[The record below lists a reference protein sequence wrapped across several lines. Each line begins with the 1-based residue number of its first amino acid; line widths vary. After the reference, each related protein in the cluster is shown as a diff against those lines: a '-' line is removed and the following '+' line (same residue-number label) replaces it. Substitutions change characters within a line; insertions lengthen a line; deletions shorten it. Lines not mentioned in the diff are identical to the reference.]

1 MNSDSP
7 ADPQATL
14 PGVMET
20 VDVAFTRARAIHA
33 ASRLKP
39 ILLKY
44 ALRGRNG
51 RSLCR
56 LAGSLR
62 RRARHVH
69 DIDIVACVSRTPDD
83 LMAPETNP
91 RSRLRA
97 ELTAKAGE
105 IISWGP
111 DHARFVFE
119 KIPVDLYFT
128 KPSRFALA
136 LLVATGSSRHLRKL
150 DLRAKSKHLHLQ
162 PAQHLLSTDEHT
174 EIEVASENEVYVKIG
189 VPYQSPQQRA

>member
-1 MNSDSP
+1 L
-7 ADPQATL
+7 DPNPEKEELTL
-14 PGVMET
+14 PGVMDG
-20 VDVAFTRARAIHA
+20 VDVTFTRARAIHA

-39 ILLKY
+39 ILIKY
-44 ALRGRNG
+44 VLRAKNG
-51 RSLCR
+51 RPLCR

-91 RSRLRA
+91 RAKLRT
-97 ELTAKAGE
+97 EIKAKAGE

-111 DHARFVFE
+111 DHARFLFE
-119 KIPVDLYFT
+119 NIPVDLYFT

-136 LLVATGSSRHLRKL
+136 LLVATGSSCHLRKL
-150 DLRAKSKHLHLQ
+150 DLRAKSRNLHLQ
-162 PAQHLLSTDEHT
+162 PAQHVLSTEDYT
-174 EIEVASENEVYVKIG
+174 EIEVASEDEVYSKLG

>member
-1 MNSDSP
+1 MD
-7 ADPQATL
+7 
-14 PGVMET
+14 G
-20 VDVAFTRARAIHA
+20 VDVTFTRAWAIHA

-39 ILLKY
+39 ILIKY
-44 ALRGRNG
+44 VLRAKNG
-51 RSLCR
+51 RPLCR

-91 RSRLRA
+91 RAKLRT
-97 ELTAKAGE
+97 EIKAKAGE

-111 DHARFVFE
+111 DHARFLFE
-119 KIPVDLYFT
+119 NIPVNLYFT

-136 LLVATGSSRHLRKL
+136 LLVATGSSCHLRKL
-150 DLRAKSKHLHLQ
+150 DLRAKSKNLHLQ
-162 PAQHLLSTDEHT
+162 PAQHVLSTEDYT
-174 EIEVASENEVYVKIG
+174 EIEVVSEDEVYSKLG